1 MGSCLHFSAL
11 VLSSLGMGM
20 IMPLFPD
27 FQSLVVKVMGV
38 RSIGMPFC
46 MLFTFSL
53 VYCLVY
59 KWVYNLVRALI
70 SVVV

>member
-1 MGSCLHFSAL
+1 MGSSFHFSTL

-20 IMPLFPD
+20 IKPLFPD

-38 RSIGMPFC
+38 RSSGMLLC
-46 MLFTFSL
+46 MLFTLAL

-59 KWVYNLVRALI
+59 KRVYWSLVGG
-70 SVVV
+70 